1 MLALDFRFR
10 KKYIGVVQT
19 KTIHDVALEYFIAHQ
34 SELVEKYNGKCL
46 LMRGTEIIGAFDSMN
61 DADLEGI
68 RLFGD
73 GNFSLQNC
81 IPGEEA
87 YSCWINIFQ

>member
-1 MLALDFRFR
+1 M
-10 KKYIGVVQT
+10 YIFVMST
-19 KTIHDVALEYFIAHQ
+19 KSIHEIALEYFIAHQ

-46 LMRGTEIIGAFDSMN
+46 LLRGAEVVGAFDSMN
-61 DADLEGI
+61 EADHEGI

-81 IPGEEA
+81 VPGNEA
-87 YSCWINIFQ
+87 YTCWINVFQ

>member
-1 MLALDFRFR
+1 MYIFGMETKSIHEIALD
-10 KKYIGVVQT
+10 
-19 KTIHDVALEYFIAHQ
+19 YFIEHQ
-34 SELVEKYNGKCL
+34 NELVSKYNGKCL
-46 LMRGTEIIGAFDSMN
+46 LMRGAEVVGAFDSML

-81 IPGEEA
+81 IPGEKA
-87 YSCWINIFQ
+87 YTVWINIFQ

>member
-1 MLALDFRFR
+1 
-10 KKYIGVVQT
+10 
-19 KTIHDVALEYFIAHQ
+19 
-34 SELVEKYNGKCL
+34 
-46 LMRGTEIIGAFDSMN
+46 MRGAEIIGAFDSMN
-61 DADLEGI
+61 DADLEGV

-81 IPGEEA
+81 IPVEEA

>member
-1 MLALDFRFR
+1 MYIVGMGVKDIHDIALD
-10 KKYIGVVQT
+10 
-19 KTIHDVALEYFIAHQ
+19 YFIEHQ
-34 SELVEKYNGKCL
+34 NELVEKYNGKCL
-46 LMRGTEIIGAFDSMN
+46 LMRGAEVVGAFDSML

-81 IPGEEA
+81 VPGEEA
-87 YSCWINIFQ
+87 YTCWINIFQ